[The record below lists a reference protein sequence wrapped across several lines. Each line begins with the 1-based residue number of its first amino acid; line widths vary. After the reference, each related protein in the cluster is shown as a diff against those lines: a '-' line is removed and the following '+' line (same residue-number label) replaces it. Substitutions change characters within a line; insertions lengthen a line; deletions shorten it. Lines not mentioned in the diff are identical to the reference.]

1 MLVLARWVKKVVV
14 TDLKSGKLTA
24 RYTYAEFIEE
34 LKKIPPSTDFSRLA
48 KSAME
53 RRVQASVAAAASK
66 RAHAEVDYDIDIE
79 VLEKMSSRD
88 NPTGRRSL
96 LNDMKPAAKPSPA
109 KKSKGCS
116 EDFSNMFK
124 KQLEEN
130 VLSMACQ
137 NQGPNQIS
145 FQDFK
150 VLARPPK
157 LLVRRKQSGEYIP
170 SKHDG
175 GSAALLV
182 ALYLH
187 EKDAG
192 TENRGL
198 TKDELVVKADE
209 LQIMKTP
216 ILASPPG
223 PYT

>member
-1 MLVLARWVKKVVV
+1 MLDLARWVKKVVV

-150 VLARPPK
+150 VLARPP
-157 LLVRRKQSGEYIP
+157 
-170 SKHDG
+170 